1 MHQTFRC
8 CPLSWNIKKN
18 LFCCKIFKKKV
29 WIGCGEILSALFCKT
44 YPFCKYWMLPQYSR
58 LGPDNTWIIFVVNKI
73 TWFFSFLNNVWLW
86 KLKFDLSRIIN
97 LNTDL
102 ADLQKNI
109 CWNRDMLHFL
119 TFWVEGGYPPKVAI
133 FFQNGWSHPPP
144 SSTLQRTCSH
154 W

>member
-1 MHQTFRC
+1 
-8 CPLSWNIKKN
+8 
-18 LFCCKIFKKKV
+18 
-29 WIGCGEILSALFCKT
+29 
-44 YPFCKYWMLPQYSR
+44 MLPQYSR
-58 LGPDNTWIIFVVNKI
+58 LGPDNTWIISVVNKI

-133 FFQNGWSHPPP
+133 FFKMVGVIPPPPHPPLCREHVP
-144 SSTLQRTCSH
+144 TGRPHTRIYNSIFFSMKETENVHIQCIYVTNLCKSC
-154 W
+154 

>member
-1 MHQTFRC
+1 
-8 CPLSWNIKKN
+8 
-18 LFCCKIFKKKV
+18 
-29 WIGCGEILSALFCKT
+29 
-44 YPFCKYWMLPQYSR
+44 MLPQYSR
-58 LGPDNTWIIFVVNKI
+58 LGPDNTWIISVVNKI

-97 LNTDL
+97 LNTVL

-133 FFQNGWSHPPP
+133 FFKMVGVIPPP
-144 SSTLQRTCSH
+144 ILHFAENMFPLVDHTQEYIIAFSFQWKKQKMFIFSAFM
-154 W
+154 